1 MQRIYF
7 HKVVKLDN
15 LLKELLSISVDESIQ
30 YKLEVNGIR
39 AVGSIVIFGEYD
51 DGKQKNKFKESI
63 DMALFANMDKIVD
76 KREFYV
82 KVQDFDYSIQ
92 NGSLKLVIQTLVH
105 GVKDDEDKHIH
116 VNEEQLLELKDN
128 TLSHIESLLREED
141 IQMNSDDSLLEE
153 VKRDNDSDFDED
165 DDIGTYYF
173 YIVQPG
179 DSYHTIATK
188 YNVDEKIIRDYNSN
202 KDVKEGY
209 IVIIPYLP

>member
-63 DMALFANMDKIVD
+63 DMDLFANMNKIVD

-153 VKRDNDSDFDED
+153 VKRDNDSYIDED